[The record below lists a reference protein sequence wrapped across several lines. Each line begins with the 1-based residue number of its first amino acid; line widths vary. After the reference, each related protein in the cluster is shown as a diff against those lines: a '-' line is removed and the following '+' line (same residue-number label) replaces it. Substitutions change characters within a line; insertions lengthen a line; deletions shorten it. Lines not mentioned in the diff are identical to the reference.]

1 MTPEELFSILLSGI
15 ASKMVIIPKITH
27 KKTPSG
33 ISVVFTSE
41 MRIDNGQ
48 DSNNG
53 PTKHRMED

>member
-1 MTPEELFSILLSGI
+1 MTPEELFTVILSRI
-15 ASKMVIIPKITH
+15 ASKMVIY

-41 MRIDNGQ
+41 IRIDNGQ